1 MDLVAFCTS
10 APVIE
15 QCEEQ
20 NGSVRQTQPFSSVF
34 TMAAPTINKSCFC
47 PISVTGFSRYARTL
61 RILAEDAYV
70 LSSVPPGMP
79 LNIEITV
86 SLTSAFHFVW
96 SEGTS
101 SLPHLGPQLTL
112 LSSYVI

>member
-1 MDLVAFCTS
+1 
-10 APVIE
+10 
-15 QCEEQ
+15 
-20 NGSVRQTQPFSSVF
+20 
-34 TMAAPTINKSCFC
+34 MAAPTINKSCFC

-61 RILAEDAYV
+61 RILAEDTYV

-96 SEGTS
+96 FEGTS
-101 SLPHLGPQLTL
+101 SLLHLGPAHTFEFLCHLVPGPQLHRF
-112 LSSYVI
+112 IPIH